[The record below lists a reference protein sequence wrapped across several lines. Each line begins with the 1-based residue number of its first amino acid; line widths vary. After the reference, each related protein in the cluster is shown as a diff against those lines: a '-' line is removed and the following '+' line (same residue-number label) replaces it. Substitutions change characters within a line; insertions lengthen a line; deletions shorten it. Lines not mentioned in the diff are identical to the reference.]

1 MEKESL
7 NIDPQELDK
16 FEALAHKWWDADS
29 EFKSLHDINPIRLN
43 YIDEKAALKG
53 KSVLDVGCGGGI
65 LSESM
70 VKQGAKVKGIDIS
83 ETALSVASLHAS
95 QFNIDIEYEK
105 ITAEDLS
112 KKITNNF
119 DVLTCLELLEHVP
132 TPELTI
138 KACSKLVKPGGD
150 IFFST
155 ISRNLKSFLFAIVG
169 AEYFLKLL
177 PKGTHNFEKFIRP
190 SELYG
195 WCDAVDLKILDI
207 TGMSYNPLTKVY
219 SLGTDVSVNYLVHC
233 KKKS

>member
-1 MEKESL
+1 M
-7 NIDPQELDK
+7 
-16 FEALAHKWWDADS
+16 
-29 EFKSLHDINPIRLN
+29 
-43 YIDEKAALKG
+43 
-53 KSVLDVGCGGGI
+53 
-65 LSESM
+65 
-70 VKQGAKVKGIDIS
+70 
-83 ETALSVASLHAS
+83 HAS

-177 PKGTHNFEKFIRP
+177 PKGTHNFENFIRP

>member
-1 MEKESL
+1 MEKEPL
-7 NIDPQELDK
+7 NIDPRELDK

-43 YIDEKAALKG
+43 YIDEKSALNG

-83 ETALSVASLHAS
+83 ETALSVATLHAS

-112 KKITNNF
+112 KKISNNF

-132 TPELTI
+132 APELTI
-138 KACSKLVKPGGD
+138 KACSTLVKPGGD
-150 IFFST
+150 IFFSQ
-155 ISRNLKSFLFAIVG
+155 
-169 AEYFLKLL
+169 
-177 PKGTHNFEKFIRP
+177 
-190 SELYG
+190 
-195 WCDAVDLKILDI
+195 
-207 TGMSYNPLTKVY
+207 
-219 SLGTDVSVNYLVHC
+219 
-233 KKKS
+233 

>member
-1 MEKESL
+1 MEKEPL
-7 NIDPQELDK
+7 NIDPRELDK

-43 YIDEKAALKG
+43 YIDEKSALNG

-83 ETALSVASLHAS
+83 ETALSVATLHAS

-112 KKITNNF
+112 KKISNNF

-132 TPELTI
+132 APELTI
-138 KACSKLVKPGGD
+138 KACSTLVKPGGD

-155 ISRNLKSFLFAIVG
+155 ISRNFKSFLFAIVG

-177 PKGTHNFEKFIRP
+177 PKGTHSFEKFIRP
-190 SELYG
+190 SELYS

-207 TGMSYNPLTKVY
+207 TGMSYNPLTKIY

>member
-195 WCDAVDLKILDI
+195 WCNAVDLQILDI

>member
-1 MEKESL
+1 MEKEPL
-7 NIDPQELDK
+7 NIDPRELDK

-43 YIDEKAALKG
+43 YIDEKSALNG

-83 ETALSVASLHAS
+83 ETALSVATLHAS

-112 KKITNNF
+112 KKISNNF

-132 TPELTI
+132 APALTI

-155 ISRNLKSFLFAIVG
+155 ISRNFKSFLFAIVG

-195 WCDAVDLKILDI
+195 WCDDVDLKILDI
-207 TGMSYNPLTKVY
+207 TGMSYNPLTKIY

>member
-1 MEKESL
+1 MEKEPL
-7 NIDPQELDK
+7 NIDPQELGK

-43 YIDEKAALKG
+43 YIDEKSALNG

-83 ETALSVASLHAS
+83 ETALSVATLHAS

-112 KKITNNF
+112 KKISNNF

-132 TPELTI
+132 APELTI
-138 KACSKLVKPGGD
+138 KACSTLVKPGGD

-155 ISRNLKSFLFAIVG
+155 ISRNFKSFLFAIVG

-190 SELYG
+190 SELYS

-207 TGMSYNPLTKVY
+207 TGMSYNPLTKIY